1 PRPHAGRPRLLSR
14 PLVTVLRLRAPRT
27 WSRADRAWWRG
38 RSDPG
43 DQPRP
48 QREEPGAGPEAQGAL
63 SIPDRSR
70 PRGDAAL
77 RSLARARRS
86 QGAGRGAAHDGRP
99 PPARRRPLAA
109 ARRQHPG
116 ASRSPRPPASR
127 SAARLVTDFGASVGG
142 VEEALAAAG
151 GGHKVIALE
160 QSARTS
166 AQAASAVGCQVDQ
179 IAKSLVFRGAES
191 QRAVLVIASG
201 ANRVDEGRVAA
212 LIAEPVG
219 RADADFVRQRTGFA
233 IGGVA
238 PVAHAERLT
247 ILIDEDLMR
256 WPEIWA
262 AAGRPNT
269 VFKLTPDD
277 LVRLTGGRVAPIKSI
292 Q

>member
-1 PRPHAGRPRLLSR
+1 M
-14 PLVTVLRLRAPRT
+14 
-27 WSRADRAWWRG
+27 
-38 RSDPG
+38 
-43 DQPRP
+43 
-48 QREEPGAGPEAQGAL
+48 
-63 SIPDRSR
+63 
-70 PRGDAAL
+70 
-77 RSLARARRS
+77 
-86 QGAGRGAAHDGRP
+86 
-99 PPARRRPLAA
+99 
-109 ARRQHPG
+109 
-116 ASRSPRPPASR
+116 
-127 SAARLVTDFGASVGG
+127 TDFGPNVRR

-166 AQAASAVGCQVDQ
+166 AQAASAVGCKVDQ
-179 IAKSLVFRGAES
+179 IAKSLVFRGADS

-201 ANRVDEGRVAA
+201 ANRVDEVKVAA

-238 PVAHAERLT
+238 PVAHAEPLT

-262 AAGRPNT
+262 AAGHPNT

-277 LVRLTGGRVAPIKSI
+277 LVRLTGGRVAPVKAS
-292 Q
+292 

>member
-1 PRPHAGRPRLLSR
+1 
-14 PLVTVLRLRAPRT
+14 
-27 WSRADRAWWRG
+27 
-38 RSDPG
+38 
-43 DQPRP
+43 
-48 QREEPGAGPEAQGAL
+48 
-63 SIPDRSR
+63 
-70 PRGDAAL
+70 
-77 RSLARARRS
+77 
-86 QGAGRGAAHDGRP
+86 
-99 PPARRRPLAA
+99 
-109 ARRQHPG
+109 
-116 ASRSPRPPASR
+116 
-127 SAARLVTDFGASVGG
+127 VTDFGPNVRR

-166 AQAASAVGCQVDQ
+166 AQAASAVGCKVDQ
-179 IAKSLVFRGAES
+179 IAKSLVFRGADS

-201 ANRVDEGRVAA
+201 ANRVDEVKVAA

-238 PVAHAERLT
+238 PVAHAEPLT

-262 AAGRPNT
+262 AAGHPNT

-277 LVRLTGGRVAPIKSI
+277 LVRLTGGRVAPVKAS
-292 Q
+292 

>member
-1 PRPHAGRPRLLSR
+1 M
-14 PLVTVLRLRAPRT
+14 
-27 WSRADRAWWRG
+27 
-38 RSDPG
+38 
-43 DQPRP
+43 
-48 QREEPGAGPEAQGAL
+48 
-63 SIPDRSR
+63 
-70 PRGDAAL
+70 
-77 RSLARARRS
+77 
-86 QGAGRGAAHDGRP
+86 
-99 PPARRRPLAA
+99 
-109 ARRQHPG
+109 
-116 ASRSPRPPASR
+116 
-127 SAARLVTDFGASVGG
+127 TDFGASVRR

-166 AQAASAVGCQVDQ
+166 ARAASAVGCQVDQ
-179 IAKSLVFRGAES
+179 IAKSLVFRGAQS

-201 ANRVDEGRVAA
+201 ANRVDEGKVAA

-238 PVAHAERLT
+238 PVAHAEPLT

-262 AAGRPNT
+262 AAGHPNT